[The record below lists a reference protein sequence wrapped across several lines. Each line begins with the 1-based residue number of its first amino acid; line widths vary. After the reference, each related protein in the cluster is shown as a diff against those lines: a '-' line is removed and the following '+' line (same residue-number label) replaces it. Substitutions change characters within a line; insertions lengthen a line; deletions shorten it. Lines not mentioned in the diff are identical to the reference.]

1 MVAEFALETG
11 GQGVAGS
18 HHASPASDVG
28 TIIRARSSMPG
39 RIRYSYREQ
48 CPAVF
53 SL

>member
-1 MVAEFALETG
+1 MVAEFALETE

-18 HHASPASDVG
+18 NHASPACDLA
-28 TIIRARSSMPG
+28 TIIRARSLMPG
-39 RIRYSYREQ
+39 RIRYGYREQ